1 MIAGGGATV
10 KETAMRAMWMA
21 AALAA
26 ALPMAAPAAAPEP
39 GRAGSPAGPTIL
51 GQGRTIVKI
60 RLDRRSAP
68 PGAHPM
74 LVIEGLAYDTPPGVL
89 YEVSLQAADGRR
101 APLGTINFYN
111 RTAPGYGGAGGG
123 GSSQSFDA
131 SEALRRL
138 GGTASALVFEPSA
151 GVTGV
156 AAHANSAARLRFDS
170 VSIRWR

>member
-1 MIAGGGATV
+1 
-10 KETAMRAMWMA
+10 
-21 AALAA
+21 
-26 ALPMAAPAAAPEP
+26 
-39 GRAGSPAGPTIL
+39 
-51 GQGRTIVKI
+51 
-60 RLDRRSAP
+60 
-68 PGAHPM
+68 M
-74 LVIEGLAYDTPPGVL
+74 LVIDGLAYDAPPGVL

-111 RTAPGYGGAGGG
+111 RTAPGYGRAAG
-123 GSSQSFDA
+123 GSSRSFDA